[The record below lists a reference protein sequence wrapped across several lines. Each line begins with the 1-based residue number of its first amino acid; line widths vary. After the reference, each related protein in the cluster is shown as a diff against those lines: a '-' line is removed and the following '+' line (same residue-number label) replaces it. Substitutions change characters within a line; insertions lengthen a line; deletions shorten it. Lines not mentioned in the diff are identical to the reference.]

1 MALLNIAGVQFEA
14 DLVAFDK
21 DGTLIQFDQMW
32 GRLAEAWAE
41 ALASGRDRMVL
52 RLEMHRSWGYDPD
65 RRRTA
70 AESPMAIATTA
81 QLKTIAAAVLYRHG
95 IPWTEAEDRVQAAFR
110 RVAEEMPLAELVHPT
125 GNVAGLLARL
135 QAAGVRVAV
144 ITTDDRAETEEG
156 LRILG
161 LEHLVDRVFCGDDG
175 LPIKPA
181 RDALLATCR
190 ELGVSPTRCVVV
202 GDMVADM
209 VMGARAN
216 AGLRVAV
223 LTGVGDRDLLAAH
236 ADVVIES
243 VDEIG
248 VEG

>member
-1 MALLNIAGVQFEA
+1 MALLNIAGVQFEV

-21 DGTLIQFDQMW
+21 DGTLIHFDQMW

-41 ALASGRDRMVL
+41 VLAPGRDRADL
-52 RLEMHRSWGYDPD
+52 RLAVHRSWGYDPD
-65 RRRTA
+65 QCRTA
-70 AESPMAIATTA
+70 TQSPLAIATTA

-95 IPWTEAEDRVQAAFR
+95 IPWPEAEDRVQAAFR
-110 RVAEEMPLAELVHPT
+110 RVAQEVPLAGLVHPT

-135 QAAGVRVAV
+135 RRAGVRVAV

-161 LEHLVDRVFCGDDG
+161 IEHLVDRVFCGDDG

-181 RDALLATCR
+181 PDALLATCKVL
-190 ELGVSPTRCVVV
+190 EISPTRCALV
-202 GDMVADM
+202 GDTVADL
-209 VMGARAN
+209 VMGARAG

-223 LTGVGDRDLLAAH
+223 LTGVGDRDMLSAH

-243 VDEIG
+243 IDEIG